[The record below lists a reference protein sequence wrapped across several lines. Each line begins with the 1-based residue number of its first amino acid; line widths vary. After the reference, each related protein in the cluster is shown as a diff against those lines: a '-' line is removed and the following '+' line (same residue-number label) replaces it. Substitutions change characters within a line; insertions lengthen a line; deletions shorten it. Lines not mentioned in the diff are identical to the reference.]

1 MLQKVSL
8 KPTKKELAILVLV
21 ADGLSNLEIAETFKL
36 SERTIGSHIQNLFI
50 KTGCKSRFTL
60 VLYFIRNGTLKPI
73 GTTDRI
79 KELELQVSQ
88 LQKERAE
95 TIAQLQKMRRECN
108 QSISE
113 ILNQLVG

>member
-1 MLQKVSL
+1 MQKVSL
-8 KPTKKELAILVLV
+8 KPTKKELTILTLV
-21 ADGLSNLEIAETFKL
+21 AEGLSNIEIAEKLQL
-36 SERTIGSHIQNLFI
+36 SERTVASHIQNLFI
-50 KTGCKSRFTL
+50 KTGCKSRFML
-60 VLYFIRNGTLKPI
+60 VLHFIKNGTLKPI
-73 GTTDRI
+73 GTTDQI
-79 KELELQVSQ
+79 KDLELQVAQ